1 MCEIIET
8 IRFNIGVRGRQ
19 TVNGKNAEDGD
30 NDEETDDEDGDE
42 QQQQQVPLLKVSIT
56 VVVKPTDCRKPN
68 KV

>member
-8 IRFNIGVRGRQ
+8 IRFNVGVRGRL
-19 TVNGKNAEDGD
+19 TNGKNAEDGD

-42 QQQQQVPLLKVSIT
+42 QQQQVALLKVSIT
-56 VVVKPTDCRKPN
+56 VVVKQPDCRKPN